1 MRVSEALER
10 LDDIHEQLTKAEVY
24 AGFRAPGSLAVG
36 LVGIAAAV
44 LQPFITL
51 AGGPTGFVLYWIA
64 VAGGCALVG
73 GAASLYAYAFHED
86 DFARMRTRR
95 VLAQFL
101 PCVVAGAVVTGA
113 FLRGAAELIAYLPG
127 VWAVLFGLGIIA
139 IRPYLPRMIGVV
151 GLFYL
156 AAGSLLLYRA
166 VGQPELSGWSVGGV
180 FGLGHF
186 ATALVL
192 HRREDDADV

>member
-10 LDDIHEQLTKAEVY
+10 LDHIHEQLTKAEVY
-24 AGFRAPGSLAVG
+24 GGFRVPGTLAVG
-36 LVGIAAAV
+36 LVGVAAAV
-44 LQPFITL
+44 LQPLVPL
-51 AGGPTGFVLYWIA
+51 ADTPTGFVVYWI
-64 VAGGCALVG
+64 VAATSCALLG
-73 GAASLYAYAFHED
+73 GAASLYAYVFQED
-86 DFARMRTRR
+86 EFGQMRTRR

-101 PCVVAGAVVTGA
+101 PCVVAGAVVTAG
-113 FLRGAAELIAYLPG
+113 FLRGGVELIPYLPG
-127 VWAVLFGLGIIA
+127 VWAVLFGLGVVA
-139 IRPYLPRMIGVV
+139 VRPYLPRLIGLV

-156 AAGSLLLYRA
+156 AAGTLLLYRA
-166 VGQPELSGWSVGGV
+166 AGQPELSGWSVGGV